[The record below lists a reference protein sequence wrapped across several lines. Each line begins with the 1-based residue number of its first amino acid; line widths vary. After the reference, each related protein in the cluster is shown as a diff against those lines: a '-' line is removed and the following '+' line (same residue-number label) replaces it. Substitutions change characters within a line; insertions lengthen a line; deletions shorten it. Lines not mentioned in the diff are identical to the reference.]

1 MFLCIFPV
9 AVLCGMLMTA
19 CDVSAIAK
27 PWEQQHLLAKRVAD
41 EFFDQGDLEKLRL
54 NTQPIVS
61 FFKLALQ
68 EFAASFKHCMNYTI
82 DDLKVNVSEDFP

>member
-1 MFLCIFPV
+1 MVHMLLMLYNVEKKIFNL
-9 AVLCGMLMTA
+9 VLCGMLMTA

-61 FFKLALQ
+61 GLMHF
-68 EFAASFKHCMNYTI
+68 M
-82 DDLKVNVSEDFP
+82 